1 MPQDNPFTTGSS
13 EDFPGFPDGTV
24 GLTAADTARIAG
36 SGIGNGSA
44 GGLWAADG
52 TVNPDA
58 VRLGQ
63 TLATAL
69 LGGGTPGTAS
79 ADALLPAELAA
90 YVEEVRGLA
99 WPSYHRIESA
109 TEGVRLSAFS
119 LYQLGP
125 GPHPLVIVPAGW
137 TPFGWP
143 LFLWAYLSLARRG
156 YHVIAYTPRGLG
168 FPGLPSTSDGF
179 VEVAGPEDWADG
191 SAVIDFALQH
201 FGPSSIGFLGES
213 YGSGISQLVAAH
225 DDRVSAVVALST
237 WGNLATSLYD
247 NKTRHLAAVK
257 ALLSLTGGP
266 VEEKF
271 SEANQQILADFQ
283 ADRNLD
289 EVVRWGQR
297 RSPESYLPLTN
308 ENETP
313 TFYSNTWHESLFP
326 VNQVL
331 TTFEGLRVPKRLNL
345 WIGDHAA
352 PEGPALIGTEPRK
365 ANVPMEEAYAWLD
378 HHLKGERN
386 GVEDWEQVS
395 SQVMFTYVTEPVTDP
410 GTGEPTGENR
420 IVEPAVRETRT
431 AWSEVTTGFEVFGL
445 TRDGAGGADGL
456 LVPRAGADTA
466 PPEETGWRRAFVAG
480 VDTEATAMD
489 MPLMKTGQAE
499 WAGNPKIYDT
509 RKIDR
514 RHAVAWATEPL
525 LAPEG
530 EGQAARRVR
539 GIPRLRLTVRSTSTS
554 AGLVAHLLDVAEDET
569 ARIISHEPLNVYGLT
584 PEQDVTVTW
593 NLQAAAYDIPVGH
606 RLMLV
611 VDSMDPLYGGASI
624 TWTQTAF
631 GSPEGE
637 PSFLELP
644 LG

>member
-36 SGIGNGSA
+36 SGIGNGSG

-69 LGGGTPGTAS
+69 LGGGTPGAAS

-90 YVEEVRGLA
+90 HVEEVRGVA
-99 WPSYHRIESA
+99 WPAYHRIESA
-109 TEGVRLSAFS
+109 TEDVRLSAFS
-119 LYQLGP
+119 LRQLGP

-143 LFLWAYLSLARRG
+143 LFLWSYLTLARKG
-156 YHVIAYTPRGLG
+156 YHVLAYTPRGLG
-168 FPGLPSTSDGF
+168 IPGLPSTSEGF
-179 VEVAGPEDWADG
+179 VDVAGAHDWADG
-191 SAVIDFALQH
+191 SAVIDFAIEHLA
-201 FGPSSIGFLGES
+201 PSTIGFLGES

-225 DDRVSAVVALST
+225 DGRVSAVVALST

-271 SEANQQILADFQ
+271 DEENQRILADFQ
-283 ADRNLD
+283 ADRNLH
-289 EVVRWGQR
+289 EVVKWGR
-297 RSPESYLPLTN
+297 KRSPESYLPLTN

-313 TFYSNTWHESLFP
+313 TFFSNTWHESLFA

-331 TTFEGLRVPKRLNL
+331 TTFEDLRVPKRLNL

-352 PEGPALIGTEPRK
+352 PEGPGLIGTEPRK
-365 ANVPMEEAYAWLD
+365 VNVPMEEAYAWLD
-378 HHLKGERN
+378 HYLKGERN
-386 GVEDWEQVS
+386 GVEDWEEVS

-420 IVEPAVRETRT
+420 IVEPAVRETRA
-431 AWSEVTTGFEVFGL
+431 AWSEVTTGVEVFGL
-445 TRDGAGGADGL
+445 TGDGAGGADGL
-456 LVPRAGADTA
+456 LVPRAGADPA

-499 WAGNPKIYDT
+499 RAGNPKIYDT

-514 RHAVAWATEPL
+514 RHAVAWTTEPL

-530 EGQAARRVR
+530 EQRAARRVR

-569 ARIISHEPLNVYGLT
+569 ARIITHEPLNVYGLT

-593 NLQAAAYDIPVGH
+593 NLQAAAYDIPAGH